1 MPRIPRTPACALGAA
16 ALAVSLTACGG
27 SYNPFDDHQE
37 KATYKTGAEA
47 KKDRNSIPR
56 WLPDDATDISYAMS
70 TTGDDRIIK
79 FTTRDGKFPASCVAG
94 KPQGKP
100 RLKADW
106 FPSDAA
112 AEAGT
117 NCGTWSGARIGGA
130 LYAWQDRDSAGPAR
144 AAATPRIPVQ
154 RIAWKACPA
163 EEGAPEGADCG
174 TVRVPVDWQKPD
186 GKKIDIALA
195 RRPATDPDK
204 RVGTLVFLP
213 GGPGNS
219 GVDTVRA
226 TEEWG
231 GLERRFD
238 IVSLDPRGVG
248 ASSPV
253 RCPAAAYAA
262 MAGEKEPAAT
272 AAEFAREQ
280 KRASAFAEDCARA
293 SGPVARHT
301 DAAGVS
307 HDIETVRTA
316 LGEDRVS
323 LYGHS
328 YGTVHGQRYA
338 QLYGER
344 VRAAV
349 LDGVMDTAVDRRAF
363 NATSARALEQAYG
376 QFARWCG
383 KSSECALGQKDPK
396 KVYEG
401 LAAKAADG
409 TLRNGGKKITPGALN
424 GTLDQMLL
432 TPSWPAA
439 GAYLQALESG
449 KPWQE
454 DAADEQ
460 PAQKLLPVADQS
472 VCVDLNLRAPD
483 AAAYLADQKAARA
496 AAPAFGFSP
505 NAAGYANLCLGM
517 PERTTPEPPKPA
529 EMRTKTPL
537 LLINAR
543 YDNATPVD
551 WARSVARQLGD
562 KAALVE
568 IKGWGHG
575 AKIFNGGAERKTV
588 VDYLTRLA
596 VPAPG
601 TAIEGSTPPGA

>member
-1 MPRIPRTPACALGAA
+1 MPRIPRTPACALGVA
-16 ALAVSLTACGG
+16 ALAVLVTACGG

-47 KKDRNSIPR
+47 KEDRKSVPR
-56 WLPDDATDISYAMS
+56 WLPDDATDVSYVMS
-70 TTGDDRIIK
+70 TTGEDRILR
-79 FTTRDGKFPASCVAG
+79 FTAKDGAFPASCVRG

-106 FPSDAA
+106 FPSDVAA
-112 AEAGT
+112 KAGF
-117 NCGTWSGARIGGA
+117 NCGSWSGARIGGA
-130 LYAWQDRDSAGPAR
+130 LYAWQDRDVASVGR
-144 AAATPRIPVQ
+144 GTAAARIPAQ
-154 RIAWKACPA
+154 RVAWKACPSG
-163 EEGAPEGADCG
+163 EGMPKGADCG
-174 TVRVPVDWQKPD
+174 TVRVPVDWKKPG
-186 GKKIDIALA
+186 GKKIDIAVA
-195 RRPATDPDK
+195 RRTATDPDR

-226 TEEWG
+226 TDAWG
-231 GLERRFD
+231 SLERRFD

-253 RCPAAAYAA
+253 RCPAGPYVA
-262 MAGEKEPAAT
+262 MAGDKKPAAS
-272 AAEFAREQ
+272 AAEFARER

-293 SGPVARHT
+293 SGPVAART
-301 DAAGVS
+301 DATSVS
-307 HDIETVRTA
+307 HDVETVRAA

-328 YGTVHGQRYA
+328 YGTVYGQRYA

-349 LDGVMDTAVDRRAF
+349 LDGVMDTAVSRRDF
-363 NATSARALEQAYG
+363 SATSARALERAYG

-383 KSSECALGQKDPK
+383 TSDECALGDKDPRT
-396 KVYEG
+396 VYWRV
-401 LAAKAADG
+401 AAKAADG
-409 TLRNGGKKITPGALN
+409 TLRNDGKKVTPAALN

-432 TPSWPAA
+432 TPSWPVV
-439 GAYLQALESG
+439 GEYLQALDSG

-454 DAADEQ
+454 DAEEQ
-460 PAQKLLPVADQS
+460 PAAELLPVADQA

-483 AAAYLADQKAARA
+483 AAAYLADQKAARE

-505 NAAGYANLCLGM
+505 NAVGYANLCLGL
-517 PERTTPEPPKPA
+517 PERPTPRAARPEEFRTEKP
-529 EMRTKTPL
+529 M

-543 YDNATPVD
+543 HDNATPVD
-551 WARSVARQLGD
+551 WARSVAQRLGD
-562 KAALVE
+562 KATLVE
-568 IKGWGHG
+568 VDGWGHG
-575 AKIFNGGAERKTV
+575 AKVFNGGGEREAI

-601 TAIEGSTPPGA
+601 SVVKGSVPPGA